1 MKDRIPRLTGRGWTG
16 AGILQVLLS
25 QASVP
30 LRMLTGYQKSY
41 SPLSSELK
49 AFWNFLVAHLSP
61 PSPPTLALS
70 LSLFEFP
77 QGTFHTRCNDLSPLK
92 LLKDEELASLFSVC
106 WVRCFKW
113 CLYQLY
119 LWGTKCWGCHRG
131 NPQWE
136 TRRQMAHSFNKW
148 GRKGGEKGKLQI
160 KSFS

>member
-16 AGILQVLLS
+16 GGILQVLS
-25 QASVP
+25 QASAP
-30 LRMLTGYQKSY
+30 LHMLTGHQKSY

-77 QGTFHTRCNDLSPLK
+77 RGTFHTRCNDLSPLK

-136 TRRQMAHSFNKW
+136 TLRQMAHSFNKW